1 MISPMRFVHLKDRSL
16 ISISGED
23 TFSFLQGIVTNDIE
37 VLRAGEPCYSAILS
51 PQGKIICDFTLIM
64 DQNRVL
70 LDCHLIR
77 QEELVQRLS
86 RYKLRSDVA
95 ITPINHMSVCCIL
108 QLDSDFEIDFEN
120 TSLFSDPRHPE
131 LGQRLIHQ
139 KTAEISVKKTLIDQG
154 GTEIAPEIYYDLCLG
169 LGIVDFGKDVAPET
183 HYPLEL
189 GLDFINGVSF
199 SKGCYVGQEV
209 TTRMKTRSLVKKIP
223 AIIDTTNQHAFEIGE
238 TVRVNERSV
247 GKIISVSENCAIALV
262 NISEFKSHSDG
273 FSIDRGGLK
282 ITAAPPFWLN

>member
-1 MISPMRFVHLKDRSL
+1 MRFVHLKDRSL
-16 ISISGED
+16 ISLSGVD
-23 TFSFLQGIVTNDIE
+23 TFSFLQGIVTNDID

-64 DQNRVL
+64 DHNRVL

-95 ITPINHMSVCCIL
+95 ITPMNHMSVCCIL
-108 QLDSDFEIDFEN
+108 QLDSDCEIDFES
-120 TSLFSDPRHPE
+120 TSLFADPRHPT
-131 LGQRLIHQ
+131 LGQRLIHP
-139 KTAEISVKKTLIDQG
+139 KAEEISVKKTLIDLG
-154 GTEIAPEIYYDLCLG
+154 GTEIAPERYYDLCLG
-169 LGIVDFGKDVAPET
+169 LGIVDFGGDIAPET
-183 HYPLEL
+183 QYPLEL

-209 TTRMKTRSLVKKIP
+209 TTRMKTRNLVKKIP
-223 AIIDTTNQHAFEIGE
+223 AIIDTTDQHKFEIGE
-238 TVRVNERSV
+238 AIKVKDRDV
-247 GKIISVSENCAIALV
+247 GKIISVSENYAIALV
-262 NISEFKSHSDG
+262 NISDFKSHSGG

-282 ITAAPPFWLN
+282 IPATPPFWLR

>member
-1 MISPMRFVHLKDRSL
+1 MRFVHLKDRSL
-16 ISISGED
+16 ISLSGDD

-37 VLRAGEPCYSAILS
+37 ILRAGEPCYSAILS

-64 DQNRVL
+64 DHNRVL

-95 ITPINHMSVCCIL
+95 ITPMNHMSVCCIL
-108 QLDSDFEIDFEN
+108 QLDSDCEIDFES
-120 TSLFSDPRHPE
+120 TPLYADPRHPS
-131 LGQRLIHQ
+131 LGQRLIHP
-139 KTAEISVKKTLIDQG
+139 KAEEISVKKTLIDLG
-154 GTEIAPEIYYDLCLG
+154 GTEIAPERYYDLCLG
-169 LGIVDFGKDVAPET
+169 LGIVDFGGDIAPET
-183 HYPLEL
+183 QYPLEL

-209 TTRMKTRSLVKKIP
+209 TTRMKTRNLVKKIP
-223 AIIDTTNQHAFEIGE
+223 AIIDTTDQREFEIGE
-238 TVRVNERSV
+238 AIKVKDRDV
-247 GKIISVSENCAIALV
+247 GKIISVSENYAIALV
-262 NISEFKSHSDG
+262 SISDFKSHSGG

-282 ITAAPPFWLN
+282 IPATPPFWLR